1 MSELPVPR
9 LYNTLSRQVEPLVLQ
24 EPGFVRMYVCGVTV
38 YNLCHI
44 GHARAYV
51 AFDTMYRALKHLG
64 YQVKYVRNFTDVDDK
79 IINAANEEGVDP
91 LALSERYIQTFH
103 EDMDA
108 LGVLKADV
116 EPKVSDHIDEIIAM
130 TEKLIDRGHAY
141 AVEGDV
147 YFAVRSLADYGK
159 LSRRDLDDLRAGARV
174 EIGEKKKDP
183 LDFALWKAKKPGE
196 PAWPSPWGEGRP
208 GWHIECS
215 AMSTTH
221 LGTTLDIHGGGSD
234 LIFPHHENEIAQ
246 SEGATGQTFSS
257 HWCHNGFV
265 NIDNEKMSKSLG
277 NFFTIREVLERY
289 DGEAIR
295 YFLLTTHYRQPIN
308 FSQKPLDEASQRV
321 TYLYTSLA
329 KLTQRL
335 DQAAETALEREP
347 LEHFDLLSR
356 SEEALLDD
364 LNTPKLLG
372 ILADGLR
379 KANELLD
386 HPPASKG
393 ERKRVPATLASLQ
406 AQLRPVL
413 DVLGLARQAPAQW
426 LQARRDRRAQDL
438 ELDTEKVE
446 QLVEERFAAKTAR
459 NFDEADRIREQ
470 LNTMGID
477 LFDRRDGTDW
487 DIRESS

>member
-1 MSELPVPR
+1 MSELPVPK
-9 LYNTLSRQVEPLVLQ
+9 LYNTLSRKVEPLSLQ

-51 AFDTMYRALKHLG
+51 AFDTLYRALKQLG
-64 YQVKYVRNFTDVDDK
+64 YRVKYVRNFTDVDDK
-79 IINAANEEGVDP
+79 IIKAANEEGVDA
-91 LALSERYIQTFH
+91 LELSERYIRTFH

-116 EPKVSDHIDEIIAM
+116 EPKVSEHIDEIIAM
-130 TEKLIDRGHAY
+130 TETLIERGHAY
-141 AVEGDV
+141 DVDGDV
-147 YFAVRSLADYGK
+147 YYAVRSLPDYGK

-174 EIGEKKKDP
+174 EIGEKKRDP

-196 PAWPSPWGEGRP
+196 PAWQSPWGEGRP

-246 SEGATGQTFSS
+246 SEGASGQTFSS

-265 NIDNEKMSKSLG
+265 NIDDEKMSKSLG

-321 TYLYTSLA
+321 AYLYSSLA
-329 KLTQRL
+329 KLQRRL
-335 DQAAETALEREP
+335 DEAGEGALQREP
-347 LEHFDLLSR
+347 LEVYDLSTR
-356 SEEALLDD
+356 CQAALIDD
-364 LNTPKLLG
+364 LNTPQLLG

-379 KANELLD
+379 KVNELLD

-393 ERKRVPATLASLQ
+393 ERKRVPATLAGLQ
-406 AQLRPVL
+406 GQLSPL
-413 DVLGLARQAPAQW
+413 LEVLGLARQSPAQW
-426 LQARRDRRAQDL
+426 LQVRRDRRAKAFD
-438 ELDTEKVE
+438 LDTEHVE
-446 QLVEERFAAKTAR
+446 RLIAQRLQAKAERDYETADALREELAG
-459 NFDEADRIREQ
+459 
-470 LNTMGID
+470 MGVD
-477 LFDRRDGTDW
+477 LFDRRESTDW
-487 DIRESS
+487 DIRER